1 MKKENKFR
9 LHPAVFY
16 RLYDDL
22 TVLYHT
28 AQQKVYTFAGN
39 ADLILNM
46 FSETNS
52 VSAVLDSLKKSIQI
66 DDYEAFSRGI
76 EDFVHELIKKEI
88 LMSQFTQEAIT
99 DTLETEVAASFYG
112 KHLLY
117 SVTLELTYLCNEK
130 CRHCYVT
137 KGSKK
142 ELETKQIFDIIDQ
155 LALENVLNIVFTGG
169 EVFVRKDAFEI
180 IEYAYSKGFVI
191 DIFTNGTLL
200 SGDDIIRLK
209 RVYPRSVHFSL
220 YSHIKEKHEAI
231 TMVDGSFE
239 KTVNAILQCSSVGI
253 PTNIKMPIFQETAG
267 DIKGMVELANRLGV
281 TIELGSNITP
291 KKDGDLSPTE
301 MQISSF
307 MQRYEV
313 QQLIDELVPSPEP
326 SQESSSDKLCGAGE
340 RSISINPYGEVF
352 PCNMFPLMI
361 GDLTKQT
368 LSEIWNYSDELL
380 WWRDNNYRTSRVGCE
395 YCDLANDCYYCPG
408 EAMLREGN
416 PLAKYDAACVATE
429 NAKKLK
435 QYKEVP

>member
-1 MKKENKFR
+1 
-9 LHPAVFY
+9 
-16 RLYDDL
+16 
-22 TVLYHT
+22 
-28 AQQKVYTFAGN
+28 
-39 ADLILNM
+39 
-46 FSETNS
+46 
-52 VSAVLDSLKKSIQI
+52 
-66 DDYEAFSRGI
+66 
-76 EDFVHELIKKEI
+76 
-88 LMSQFTQEAIT
+88 
-99 DTLETEVAASFYG
+99 
-112 KHLLY
+112 
-117 SVTLELTYLCNEK
+117 
-130 CRHCYVT
+130 
-137 KGSKK
+137 
-142 ELETKQIFDIIDQ
+142 
-155 LALENVLNIVFTGG
+155 
-169 EVFVRKDAFEI
+169 
-180 IEYAYSKGFVI
+180 
-191 DIFTNGTLL
+191 
-200 SGDDIIRLK
+200 
-209 RVYPRSVHFSL
+209 
-220 YSHIKEKHEAI
+220 
-231 TMVDGSFE
+231 
-239 KTVNAILQCSSVGI
+239 
-253 PTNIKMPIFQETAG
+253 MPIFQETAG